1 MIKMENS
8 KDSLNRKVASAL
20 KEAERTCVPIK
31 PISKT
36 YPELEIKDAYEVQL
50 INVNEHVAS
59 GNKVTGKK
67 IGLTSLAMQQFIG
80 VDQPDYGQLF
90 DFMEVKNGILERSRY
105 LNPKV
110 EGEIAFVLKK
120 DLHGPNVTAKDVM
133 EATDYVLASIE
144 VVDSRI
150 KDWKIGIVDTVADNA
165 SSAMYVIGNKK
176 VDPNSLNLKAVSMG
190 LYKNGEKV
198 LSGVGAD
205 VLGDPALSVAW
216 LINKLWEYGV
226 TLKKGEVVLSG
237 SLTSALAAEAG
248 DDFKVV
254 FFELGEVS
262 LRFV

>member
-1 MIKMENS
+1 MVKMEKN
-8 KDSLNRKVASAL
+8 KDSLYRKVASAL
-20 KEAERTCVPIK
+20 KEAERTCVPIE

-36 YPELEIKDAYEVQL
+36 YPELEIKDAYEIQL
-50 INVNEHVAS
+50 INANERLAS
-59 GNKVTGKK
+59 GNKITGKK
-67 IGLTSLAMQQFIG
+67 IGLTSLAMQQFVG
-80 VDQPDYGQLF
+80 VNQPDYGELF
-90 DFMEVKNGILERSRY
+90 DYMEVKDGKLERGRF

-120 DLHGPNVTAKDVM
+120 DMQGPNVTAKDVM

-150 KDWKIGIVDTVADNA
+150 KDWKINIVDTIADNA
-165 SSAMYVIGNKK
+165 SSAMYLIGNKK
-176 VDPNSLNLKAVSMG
+176 VDPNSIDLKAESMV

-205 VLGDPALSVAW
+205 VLGDPAISVAW

-237 SLTSALAAEAG
+237 SLASAIAGEAG
-248 DDFKVV
+248 DDFRVV
-254 FFELGEVS
+254 FSELGEVS